1 MLPDGGSAG
10 FYSRDSHDLGHEVD
24 GVSRL
29 VIAEIKKVGVT
40 IGSEQKSQP
49 WDYVKELIKKGLL
62 TKAAKV
68 TCFVLGS
75 QVDPTESSDDTRWD
89 NRVRIRPMSYNT
101 FIRRAEKRMLGLR
114 GKLRDAPF
122 LKEHGIDGHE
132 FLEPRRRFQEELNLT
147 PG

>member
-1 MLPDGGSAG
+1 
-10 FYSRDSHDLGHEVD
+10 
-24 GVSRL
+24 
-29 VIAEIKKVGVT
+29 
-40 IGSEQKSQP
+40 
-49 WDYVKELIKKGLL
+49 
-62 TKAAKV
+62 V

-89 NRVRIRPMSYNT
+89 NRVRIRPMSYNK